1 MSELRER
8 EKGLLSTW
16 ANRKYTTIIYY
27 NLSCHPPLSHQH
39 LTVFILLVTPPPPL
53 PPLAP
58 LALISSLQ
66 SHCIISYIY
75 ISPDTSYIPHIP
87 HIHKL
92 VRRGRRTT
100 MRFPYFASSRQ
111 SDLSKP
117 EGLLTNTSQEDLLST
132 ALLDR
137 TAFPDDVLHS
147 SC

>member
-1 MSELRER
+1 MRER

-16 ANRKYTTIIYY
+16 ANRKYTTTIYY

-39 LTVFILLVTPPPPL
+39 LTVFILLVPPPPPSL
-53 PPLAP
+53 PWRPSPSSPL
-58 LALISSLQ
+58 SLQ

-87 HIHKL
+87 HIHNL